1 MMLKD
6 NILEYVPKRP
16 CPVASCCFA
25 TPAEPV
31 DVKALIPDANLRR
44 RMGPLLRLAA
54 ACGMAALE
62 NVDPGNVAGI
72 ITSTGLGFMKDTVN
86 FADML
91 IDRNEEML
99 NPSPFMQ
106 STFNT
111 VSGYIALLGGIR
123 TYNTAY
129 VHRSGG
135 FAAALTDAMM
145 LVEDTG
151 RNVLAGGFDEASPEV
166 DEYRRKL
173 GCWKR
178 GDFLP
183 LGEGAGFLCLGGG
196 DNGVRILGVHSSRS
210 GLTCDSKVLCSSYVE
225 RLGAFFSILPVVL
238 CIVIGQRPQG
248 RILVVD
254 DVNPGGPAVLLEID

>member
-1 MMLKD
+1 
-6 NILEYVPKRP
+6 
-16 CPVASCCFA
+16 
-25 TPAEPV
+25 
-31 DVKALIPDANLRR
+31 
-44 RMGPLLRLAA
+44 
-54 ACGMAALE
+54 
-62 NVDPGNVAGI
+62 
-72 ITSTGLGFMKDTVN
+72 MKDTVS

-183 LGEGAGFLCLGGG
+183 LGEGAGFLCLGGE
-196 DNGVRILGVHSSRS
+196 DNGVSILGVHSSRS

>member
-62 NVDPGNVAGI
+62 NVDTGNVAGI
-72 ITSTGLGFMKDTVN
+72 ITSTGLGFMKDTVS

-183 LGEGAGFLCLGGG
+183 LGEGAGFLCLGGV
-196 DNGVRILGVHSSRS
+196 DNGVRILGVHSSRHT
-210 GLTCDSKVLCSSYVE
+210 LEFDRKVLCSSYID

>member
-1 MMLKD
+1 MIMKD
-6 NILEYVPKRP
+6 NILEYVPERP
-16 CPVASCCFA
+16 CPVASSCYA
-25 TPAEPV
+25 TPAESI
-31 DVKALIPDANLRR
+31 DVKALISDANLRR
-44 RMGPLLRLAA
+44 RMGPLLRQAVG
-54 ACGMAALE
+54 CGMSAIAGAGSGE
-62 NVDPGNVAGI
+62 IGGI

-86 FADML
+86 FADMM
-91 IDRNEEML
+91 IDRQEEML

-111 VSGYIALLGGIR
+111 ASGYIALLGKIR
-123 TYNTAY
+123 TYNTTY

-135 FAAALTDAMM
+135 FAAALTDALM
-145 LVEDTG
+145 LVGETG
-151 RNVLAGGFDEASPEV
+151 SKVLVGGFDEATPEV

-178 GDFLP
+178 ESFLQ
-183 LGEGAGFLCLGGG
+183 LGEGAGFLCVGG
-196 DNGVRILGVHSSRS
+196 DDSGVRILGIYSS
-210 GLTCDSKVLCSSYVE
+210 GADVDSDRIVLCSGYVD

-238 CIVIGQRPQG
+238 CIVIGERPQG

>member
-1 MMLKD
+1 MMLND

-16 CPVASCCFA
+16 CAVVSSCIA
-25 TPAEPV
+25 TPAMPL
-31 DVKALIPDANLRR
+31 DVKTLIPDANLRR
-44 RMGPLLRLAA
+44 RMGPLLRMAVG
-54 ACGMAALE
+54 CGISALGDIE
-62 NVDPGNVAGI
+62 PDEVAGI
-72 ITSTGLGFMKDTVN
+72 ITSTGLGFMKDTVA

-91 IDRNEEML
+91 IERNEEML

-111 VSGYIALLGGIR
+111 ASGYIAMLKKIR
-123 TYNTAY
+123 SYNTTY

-135 FAAALTDAMM
+135 FAAALADALL
-145 LVEDTG
+145 LVEETG
-151 RNVLAGGFDEASPEV
+151 GNVLVGGFDEATPEV

-173 GCWKR
+173 GCWK
-178 GDFLP
+178 DVDL
-183 LGEGAGFLCLGGG
+183 LGEGAGFLCLGGR
-196 DNGVRILGVHSSRS
+196 DNGVRILGVHPSNADVD
-210 GLTCDSKVLCSSYVE
+210 CDSKVLCSSYLD

-238 CIVIGQRPQG
+238 GTVIGEQPQG

>member
-1 MMLKD
+1 
-6 NILEYVPKRP
+6 
-16 CPVASCCFA
+16 
-25 TPAEPV
+25 
-31 DVKALIPDANLRR
+31 
-44 RMGPLLRLAA
+44 MGPLLRLAVG
-54 ACGMAALE
+54 CGMSAIAKAGPVE
-62 NVDPGNVAGI
+62 VGGI

-86 FADML
+86 FADTI
-91 IDRNEEML
+91 IDRQEEML

-111 VSGYIALLGGIR
+111 ASGYIALLGKIR
-123 TYNTAY
+123 TYNTTY

-135 FAAALTDAMM
+135 FAAALTDALM
-145 LVEDTG
+145 LVEESG
-151 RNVLAGGFDEASPEV
+151 SHVLAGGFDEATPEV

-173 GCWKR
+173 GCWKK

-183 LGEGAGFLCLGGG
+183 LGEGAGFLCLGGD
-196 DNGVRILGVHSSRS
+196 DNGARILGIYSS
-210 GLTCDSKVLCSSYVE
+210 TAEVDYNVKVLCSSYID

-238 CIVIGQRPQG
+238 CIVIGERCPG

>member
-1 MMLKD
+1 MMLND
-6 NILEYVPKRP
+6 NILEYVPDRP
-16 CPVASCCFA
+16 CPVVSSCFA

-31 DVKALIPDANLRR
+31 DVKGLIPDANLRR
-44 RMGPLLRLAA
+44 RMGSLLRLAVG
-54 ACGMAALE
+54 CGMSAIRQADSREL
-62 NVDPGNVAGI
+62 GGI

-86 FADML
+86 FADMI
-91 IDRNEEML
+91 IDRQEDML

-111 VSGYIALLGGIR
+111 ASGYIAMLSGNR
-123 TYNTAY
+123 TYNATY

-135 FAAALTDAMM
+135 FAAALIDALM
-145 LVEDTG
+145 LVEDSNS
-151 RNVLAGGFDEASPEV
+151 NVLVGGFDEATPEV

-178 GDFLP
+178 FNS
-183 LGEGAGFLCLGGG
+183 LGEGAGFLCLGG
-196 DNGVRILGVHSSRS
+196 DDSGVRILGVHSSA
-210 GLTCDSKVLCSSYVE
+210 TEVACDSKVLCSSYGD

-238 CIVIGQRPQG
+238 CIVIGERQPG
-248 RILVVD
+248 LILVVD